1 MCGRFAG
8 FSTLDEIRAHFSVE
22 TDPPEAVRSN
32 YNVAPSQQVLS
43 VVEDGGERRLVFL
56 HWGLVPF
63 WAKDRTIGSRMINAR
78 SETVDQ
84 KPSFKAPFQKRRC
97 LVVNDGFFE
106 WARVDGKKQPVFI
119 RPRNE
124 SGPFGFAGLWEVW
137 RARDEPETAPHRSCT
152 ILTAEAADS
161 IKAVHHRMPVVL
173 KPEAY
178 RQWLDASV
186 TGPEVLRRLLRDHCH
201 RDFEYRPVSR
211 KVNSPANNEP
221 DLIEAVRGSEP

>member
-8 FSTLDEIRAHFSVE
+8 FSTLDEIRAHFSIE
-22 TDPPEAVRSN
+22 SGPSEAVRAN

-43 VVEDGGERRLVFL
+43 VVEDGGERCLVFL
-56 HWGLVPF
+56 NWGLVPF

-78 SETVDQ
+78 SETVAQ
-84 KPSFKAPFQKRRC
+84 KPSFKAAFQKRRC

-106 WARVDGKKQPVFI
+106 WARVEGKKQPVYI

-137 RARDEPETAPHRSCT
+137 QAKDEPDAAPHRSCT
-152 ILTAEAADS
+152 ILTAEAAAS
-161 IKAVHHRMPVVL
+161 IREIHHRMPIVL
-173 KPEAY
+173 KPGAY
-178 RQWLDASV
+178 RQWLDPAV
-186 TGPEVLRRLLRDHCH
+186 TEPEVLHRLLGDYCH
-201 RDFEYRPVSR
+201 REFEHRPVSR

-221 DLIEAVRGSEP
+221 DLIEAVK